1 MTTGSPQL
9 RFRSTAARV
18 GAWAWV
24 AFAAL
29 NLVDIVWRGRTLT
42 ALVMAM
48 VLIFGCGVAYV
59 LGLRP
64 AIVGDESGL
73 TFRNPLRDVRVPWGA
88 VRKIEGT
95 DSVKVHYVGAGGTE
109 LVSRAWTLQSSPR
122 AQARAQARAE
132 RDARKLPA
140 GAAEALRT
148 RTPTAYAAQQL
159 TEMADRHRPK
169 AGRSGNPG
177 KAAQQADGKPTGAVT
192 WSVPAVAALAVPAA
206 AVIVA
211 LLAAMI
217 T

>member
-9 RFRSTAARV
+9 KFRSTAARV

-29 NLVDIVWRGRTLT
+29 NLADIVWRGRNMT
-42 ALVMAM
+42 AVVMGAVLV
-48 VLIFGCGVAYV
+48 LGCGIAYV

-64 AIVGDESGL
+64 AIVGNEKGL

-95 DSVKVHYVGAGGTE
+95 DSVKVRYLGAGGAEFT
-109 LVSRAWTLQSSPR
+109 SRAWTLQSSPR
-122 AQARAQARAE
+122 AQARAQARAH
-132 RDARKLPA
+132 RDAQRLPA
-140 GAAEALRT
+140 GAAEALKT

-159 TEMADRHRPK
+159 TELADRHRPK
-169 AGRSGNPG
+169 TVKSGNPS
-177 KAAQQADGKPTGAVT
+177 KAAEQVNAKPAGAVT
-192 WSVPAVAALAVPAA
+192 WSSTALAALAVPAI
-206 AVIVA
+206 AVIAAILVA
-211 LLAAMI
+211 NF